1 MKRWDLLPPNDEIS
15 RTLSKELNISP
26 ITAQILINRK
36 ILDPKNAQEFLSPR
50 LMNLNDP
57 FNIPDIK
64 KGAERIILA
73 KQRGEKVVVY
83 GDYDVDGVTGTAILL
98 ETLKHIGMNPSY
110 YIPYRYG
117 EGYSLNIGAVKKL
130 KEEGTNL
137 IITVDC
143 GISSFL
149 EIEEANS
156 LGMEVIVTDHHNIP
170 KELPNAYAIINPK
183 LIKEENTSRNLS
195 GAGVAFKFAW
205 GLLRT
210 LGNNENGFLTS
221 LLDLAALGTI
231 ADVVPLTGEN
241 RILAKK
247 GLEVLK
253 ERKRLGIAA
262 LALAAGLK
270 EDLSI
275 RDINFGLAPRIN
287 AAGRLEHASLAV
299 NLLISKEAFE
309 AETLAKQLH
318 GINIKRQE
326 IGEIMNKEISLKI
339 KEADIAKEKIIVMSG
354 ENWHAGVIGIIASRI
369 VEKYYRPVVLISIN
383 EGLGR
388 GSARSIDGFN
398 VFNLLDSCRDLFI
411 DFGGHA
417 AAAGFAIEP
426 MKIPELQ
433 KRLAEALLTLDI
445 DFTPRITID
454 ALLNPE
460 QATLGLVEEL
470 ALLGP
475 YGQDNPSPIF
485 ISSDLHPIDI
495 KSVGNDGAHLKIK
508 FIGKNSATVDAI
520 GFGLGKLKDSINLN
534 SNCDIVYS
542 LERNLW
548 NGFESVQFNLV
559 DVKEH

>member
-183 LIKEENTSRNLS
+183 LIKEEN
-195 GAGVAFKFAW
+195 
-205 GLLRT
+205 
-210 LGNNENGFLTS
+210 
-221 LLDLAALGTI
+221 
-231 ADVVPLTGEN
+231 
-241 RILAKK
+241 
-247 GLEVLK
+247 
-253 ERKRLGIAA
+253 
-262 LALAAGLK
+262 
-270 EDLSI
+270 
-275 RDINFGLAPRIN
+275 
-287 AAGRLEHASLAV
+287 
-299 NLLISKEAFE
+299 
-309 AETLAKQLH
+309 
-318 GINIKRQE
+318 
-326 IGEIMNKEISLKI
+326 
-339 KEADIAKEKIIVMSG
+339 
-354 ENWHAGVIGIIASRI
+354 
-369 VEKYYRPVVLISIN
+369 
-383 EGLGR
+383 
-388 GSARSIDGFN
+388 
-398 VFNLLDSCRDLFI
+398 
-411 DFGGHA
+411 
-417 AAAGFAIEP
+417 
-426 MKIPELQ
+426 
-433 KRLAEALLTLDI
+433 
-445 DFTPRITID
+445 
-454 ALLNPE
+454 
-460 QATLGLVEEL
+460 
-470 ALLGP
+470 
-475 YGQDNPSPIF
+475 SP
-485 ISSDLHPIDI
+485 
-495 KSVGNDGAHLKIK
+495 
-508 FIGKNSATVDAI
+508 
-520 GFGLGKLKDSINLN
+520 
-534 SNCDIVYS
+534 
-542 LERNLW
+542 
-548 NGFESVQFNLV
+548 
-559 DVKEH
+559 